1 MKKKKKKKKEDNSV
15 TIRNLKILAKELY
28 KTKENIA
35 ASIMH

>member
-1 MKKKKKKKKEDNSV
+1 MKKKKKKEDNSV
-15 TIRNLKILAKELY
+15 TIRNLRILAKELY